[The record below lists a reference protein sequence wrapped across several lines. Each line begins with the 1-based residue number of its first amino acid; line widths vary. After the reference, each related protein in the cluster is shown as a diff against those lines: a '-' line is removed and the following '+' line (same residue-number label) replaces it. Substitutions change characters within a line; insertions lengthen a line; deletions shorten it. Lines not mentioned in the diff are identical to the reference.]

1 MKIVI
6 VDDHEIF
13 RLGLRALLEAEQ
25 GFEVI
30 GEAEDGKTGLKVIAE
45 TLPDIVIL
53 DYSMPGL
60 SGLEIMQILRQKFP
74 QVKVILLTATK
85 SESILSEAL
94 NTGANG
100 LILKKDTSNQLVQAV
115 ESVLHGEQIIST
127 SIIPLVK
134 RFDMLSELTNRERQV
149 LRMIANGYRN
159 REISEA
165 LSVALKTVD
174 THRTNL
180 MRKLN
185 LHSLADLIE
194 FANTAGLNDPS
205 I

>member
-1 MKIVI
+1 MKIVV

-13 RLGLRALLEAEQ
+13 RLGLRTLLEAEP
-25 GFEVI
+25 GFKVI
-30 GEAEDGKTGLKVIAE
+30 GEAENGKAAIKVITD
-45 TLPDIVIL
+45 TLPDVVIL

-60 SGLEIMQILRQKFP
+60 SGLEIMQILRQKSSS
-74 QVKVILLTATK
+74 VKVILLTASK
-85 SESILSEAL
+85 SESVLSEAL

-100 LILKKDTSNQLVQAV
+100 LILKQDASSQLVQAI
-115 ESVLHGEQIIST
+115 ESVIHGEQIISS

-134 RFDMLSELTNRERQV
+134 RFDMLSKLTNRERQV
-149 LRMIANGYRN
+149 LRLIANGYRN
-159 REISEA
+159 REISED
-165 LSVALKTVD
+165 LDIALKTVD
-174 THRTNL
+174 SHRTNL

-194 FANTAGLNDPS
+194 LANKAGLNDPS

>member
-60 SGLEIMQILRQKFP
+60 SGLEIMQMLRQKFP

-180 MRKLN
+180 MRKLD

-194 FANTAGLNDPS
+194 LANEAGLNDPS